1 MNLLEKKNY
10 LEGLDKQRRHV
21 PVATIEE
28 EYYTNWPP
36 SKQPETI
43 KRTMFE
49 QFAIIT
55 PQGQVI
61 YEFNCSGKKFA
72 ATQINAFL
80 NALIISPVTN
90 KDTINGKYSILNVAV
105 DNANINGNNTGIGNK
120 SNSRSFCAMF
130 YISRQPDLYFVITYA
145 EQSLH
150 LNQEAE
156 DTLNLALALWE
167 SLDIPY
173 SISENIKN
181 QRDVLYDIES
191 VITKFDTYL
200 RTKYEESV
208 KYFVGTS
215 NTNDINKSNNSRNNS
230 SKNKKQLQQQQK
242 VSSKGRKWGRDGM
255 IEDTSIYDS
264 SALDFSEINKSN
276 GTTAQ
281 NSQPQQKEVSNI
293 NWDTF
298 GNRTANGEF
307 LIKEID
313 DLLSSQKETHSSNAN
328 KPGNKYTEKA
338 FSFLQR
344 KFLGNKTITEEDL
357 SSVLDKLRQ
366 KLVSK
371 NVAPEVADYLT
382 EQVSRDLIGSKT
394 ANWTSVENTARESLS
409 RTLTKILT
417 PGVSVDLL
425 HDIQKKLSQT
435 DNNGK
440 KQPYVFSI
448 VGVNGVGK
456 STNLSK
462 LAFWL
467 LQNNLRVLIVAC
479 DTFRSGAVEQLRVH
493 VENLAQLTDESHVRG
508 SKNRRGKSGN
518 DYVELFEAGYGGTDL
533 VTKIAKQAI
542 KYARD
547 QDFDVVLMDTAGRRH
562 NDATLMSPL
571 KAFAEQAK
579 PDKIIMVGEALVGTD
594 SVQQAKNFNAAFG
607 KVRNLDFFI
616 ISKCDT
622 VGEMLG
628 TMVNMVYATGIP
640 ILFVGVGQT
649 YTDLR
654 TLSVSW
660 AVNTLMS

>member
-1 MNLLEKKNY
+1 
-10 LEGLDKQRRHV
+10 
-21 PVATIEE
+21 
-28 EYYTNWPP
+28 
-36 SKQPETI
+36 
-43 KRTMFE
+43 MFE
-49 QFAIIT
+49 QLAIFT
-55 PQGQVI
+55 PQGQVV
-61 YEFNCSGKKFA
+61 YQFNCAGKKFA
-72 ATQINAFL
+72 ETQINSFL
-80 NALIISPVTN
+80 NRLLISPVTN
-90 KDTINGKYSILNVAV
+90 NDTINGKYSILNVGP
-105 DNANINGNNTGIGNK
+105 DTNK
-120 SNSRSFCAMF
+120 PNSRSFCTMF
-130 YISRQPDLYFVITYA
+130 YVAKQPDLYFVITYA
-145 EQSLH
+145 EQSLQ

-173 SISENIKN
+173 NISENIKSQQDILN
-181 QRDVLYDIES
+181 DLDDV
-191 VITKFDTYL
+191 VGKFDKYL

-208 KYFVGTS
+208 RYSIS
-215 NTNDINKSNNSRNNS
+215 NSNS
-230 SKNKKQLQQQQK
+230 SENLPLNNTKTNQQSGNKNKKQPQK
-242 VSSKGRKWGRDGM
+242 STAGGRKWGRDGIM
-255 IEDTSIYDS
+255 EDNSAYDS
-264 SALDFSEINKSN
+264 AALDFSSADKKKGNTLS
-276 GTTAQ
+276 ARQ
-281 NSQPQQKEVSNI
+281 LQQQQEVANV
-293 NWDTF
+293 DKDAL

-313 DLLSSQKETHSSNAN
+313 DLLSTQKDTHANNDNKSS
-328 KPGNKYTEKA
+328 NKYTDKA
-338 FSFLQR
+338 FGFLQR
-344 KFLGNKTITEEDL
+344 KFLGNKTIDTNDL
-357 SSVLDKLRQ
+357 ESVLDKLRQ

-382 EQVSRDLIGSKT
+382 EQVSRDLVGSKT

-425 HDIQKKLSQT
+425 HDIQGKLSHK
-435 DNNGK
+435 DKDGK
-440 KQPYVFSI
+440 KQPYVFSV

-467 LQNNLRVLIVAC
+467 LQNKLKVLIVAC

-518 DYVELFEAGYGGTDL
+518 DSVELFEAGYGGSDL

-542 KYARD
+542 KYAHD
-547 QDFDVVLMDTAGRRH
+547 QDFDIVLMDTAGRRH
-562 NDATLMSPL
+562 NDPTLMSPL

-594 SVQQAKNFNAAFG
+594 SVQQAKNFNDAFG